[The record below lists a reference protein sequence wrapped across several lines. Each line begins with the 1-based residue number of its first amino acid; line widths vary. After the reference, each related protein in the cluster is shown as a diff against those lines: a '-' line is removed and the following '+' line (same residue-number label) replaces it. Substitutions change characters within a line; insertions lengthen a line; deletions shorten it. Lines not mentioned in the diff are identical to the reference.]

1 MGICAQSHR
10 GLSLDATC
18 YIVYFTS
25 NVMSETER
33 NLEEIQIENDKII
46 MKIFDLEYEKY
57 CSQKSQV
64 EV

>member
-1 MGICAQSHR
+1 MLTSHR
-10 GLSLDATC
+10 GLSVYATC
-18 YIVYFTS
+18 YIVYFSS

-33 NLEEIQIENDKII
+33 NIEEIQTENDKII

>member
-1 MGICAQSHR
+1 MFTSHL
-10 GLSLDATC
+10 GLSVYAIC
-18 YIVYFTS
+18 YIVYFSS

-33 NLEEIQIENDKII
+33 NLEEIQIENDKMI
-46 MKIFDLEYEKY
+46 MKIFGLEYEKY